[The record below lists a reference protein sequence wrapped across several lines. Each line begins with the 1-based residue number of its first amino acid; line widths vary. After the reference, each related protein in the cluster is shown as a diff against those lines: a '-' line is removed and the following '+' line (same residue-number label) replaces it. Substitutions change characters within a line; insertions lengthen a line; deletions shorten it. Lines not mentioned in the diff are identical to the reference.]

1 MDSRKVH
8 IKSFGCQ
15 MNKLDTTLVV
25 SALKANG
32 FNLTDSVKEADVV
45 LINTCSVRE
54 HAEQRVFSH
63 LGHLKHIKK
72 TRPDLIVA
80 VIGCM
85 AQRLGADLLGH
96 EAVDIVCGPAQI
108 PQITE
113 LVTKALK
120 EKHSSRQLVLA
131 KRQAGARRPKP
142 EREKSLVVTEKIRQG
157 IDDYQTDELEK
168 FESTYGIEDKQIPGQ
183 ARLPR
188 GLSGGQAFV
197 RVMRGCNNFCS
208 YCVVPYVRGPE
219 VSRSPVAIIEQI
231 KKLAD
236 AGVKQVT
243 LLGQRVNA
251 YKYTTGEKIY
261 CLADLLQMASDIDG
275 IKWIKFVTN
284 YPSEEFF
291 NEILQVMADSQKVS
305 NYLHIPAQS
314 GSDKILQ
321 AMNRHYTSGQY
332 LELLEKA
339 RSTVPGIAIAGDFI
353 VGFPG
358 ETEEDFQA
366 TINLVKK
373 ARYKNCFIFKYSPR
387 PGTTADKR
395 LRDDIPAEV
404 KKRRNI
410 ELLAV
415 QEKVSDELSRG
426 FLGKKVK
433 VLVEGL
439 SKKPHLNST
448 ESRDNPQLAGRTATD
463 YIVVFNGPASLAGEF
478 VNVKITQ
485 TSPLTLF
492 GEFIQL

>member
-1 MDSRKVH
+1 MLQKYRVVLH
-8 IKSFGCQ
+8 TFGCQ
-15 MNKLDTTLVV
+15 MNKLDSAIIEAALQDVGFLLVD
-25 SALKANG
+25 N
-32 FNLTDSVKEADVV
+32 VKEADVV
-45 LINTCSVRE
+45 LLNTCSVRQ

-63 LGHLKHIKK
+63 LGHLKHIKE
-72 TRPDLIVA
+72 TQPDLIVG

-85 AQRLGADLLGH
+85 AQRLGADLLSH

-113 LVTKALK
+113 LITKTLK
-120 EKHSSRQLVLA
+120 EKHSSRQ
-131 KRQAGARRPKP
+131 RPKP
-142 EREKSLVVTEKIRQG
+142 ERGKTLAVMEKIRQASEE
-157 IDDYQTDELEK
+157 QSLALEK
-168 FESTYGIEDKQIPGQ
+168 FESVYGIEDKQIP
-183 ARLPR
+183 
-188 GLSGGQAFV
+188 GQAFV

-219 VSRSPVAIIEQI
+219 VSRPPAKIIEQI

-251 YKYTTGEKIY
+251 YKYTAGEKIY

-275 IKWIKFVTN
+275 IEWIKFVTN

-291 NEILQVMADSQKVS
+291 DQILQIMADSSKVC

-321 AMNRHYTSGQY
+321 AMNRRYTAEQY
-332 LELLEKA
+332 LELLDKA
-339 RSTVPGIAIAGDFI
+339 RAKVPGIVIAGDFI

-366 TINLVKK
+366 TVNLVKK

-387 PGTTADKR
+387 PDTTADKR
-395 LRDDIPAEV
+395 LKDDVPVEV

-415 QEKVSDELSRG
+415 QEQISDGLSRD
-426 FLGKKVK
+426 FLGRTVR

-439 SKKPHLNST
+439 SKKPHLNSA
-448 ESRDNPQLAGRTATD
+448 ESRDNPQLVGRTATD
-463 YIVVFNGPASLAGEF
+463 YIVVFNGPASLAGEL
-478 VNVKITQ
+478 VNAKITQ

-492 GEFIQL
+492 GELIWL